1 MCRAE
6 CSLSALENEAQV
18 QCGFDH
24 SIDGRIYGAA
34 RTTFLSMAGS
44 SIVRTRVRRL
54 SYWRFGGLAIVIAI
68 LCMNGCAAKAPSNA
82 IASGP
87 RQGDGC
93 SDADWRHANQYFRE
107 EQDEG
112 RVNDSDPS
120 DSSFYRGQMRAEWN
134 AISKPCRAH
143 LSE

>member
-1 MCRAE
+1 MH
-6 CSLSALENEAQV
+6 QGIH
-18 QCGFDH
+18 QFD
-24 SIDGRIYGAA
+24 GWR
-34 RTTFLSMAGS
+34 L
-44 SIVRTRVRRL
+44 RL
-54 SYWRFGGLAIVIAI
+54 SRFACVALVIVS
-68 LCMNGCAAKAPSNA
+68 LCANGCAANAPTNA

-93 SDADWRHANQYFRE
+93 SDADWRHANQYFRDQ
-107 EQDEG
+107 QDEG
-112 RVNDSDPS
+112 RVNDTDPS